1 MSDSD
6 SYDSYEAIRKRSWRD
21 HNNGIHGNCD
31 YERCEVAREI
41 YTTQERRCDAKAL
54 LAELA
59 SRKLDARTM
68 LGKAYKRTAADAKAC
83 DTELDF
89 VHTISA
95 RCRADDLAIP
105 GYREMLEAE

>member
-1 MSDSD
+1 MENEYNWAGYKRRERGHRAGNHAECE
-6 SYDSYEAIRKRSWRD
+6 YD
-21 HNNGIHGNCD
+21 
-31 YERCEVAREI
+31 RCEVAQEV

-54 LAELA
+54 LAELDNQG
-59 SRKLDARTM
+59 LDARKL
-68 LGKAYKRTAADAKAC
+68 LGKAYKRIAADAKAC

-95 RCRADDLAIP
+95 RCRVDDLAIP